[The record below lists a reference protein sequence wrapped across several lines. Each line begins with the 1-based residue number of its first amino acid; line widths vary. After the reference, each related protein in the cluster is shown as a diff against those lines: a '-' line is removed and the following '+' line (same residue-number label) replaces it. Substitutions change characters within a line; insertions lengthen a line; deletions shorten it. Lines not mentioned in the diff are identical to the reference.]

1 MEAKLKST
9 FLAKKLGLPVLA
21 VSTALMFTGCG
32 SSDSTS
38 TPAANNVAVNG
49 VAVKGPF
56 KRSSSVSVFGL
67 KQDGTKTLLGSS
79 STLADDGSFSVSVP
93 KQVGPVIVEVAGSYE
108 SEVGATDAT
117 GTIKSV
123 AFVDGTTAIMPDL
136 LVTPVSHIVA
146 NIIENNAGN
155 ATSTKINQTGQ
166 SVSAALGLT
175 GLNVLTGQAPAIFST
190 SANSTTLSTA
200 TTVQKQLGAVISG
213 FERLRGNTS
222 YNSFFGTRLSTTTTG
237 GLIPDQFKADLV
249 TSIASQV
256 ASIAS
261 SQTIFQG
268 QDSIFQNLISTSTW
282 TSTGVDLSLHT
293 VDLFA
298 DSKAHS
304 FGQSFTTSMT
314 AGQSISVMALIG
326 ASATANLTYAF
337 TLYNG
342 SSYVTPLSSML
353 TGLASTGALTGAT
366 SFTGVFSTTI
376 PATYTLESEVRQ
388 NGRTE
393 VAKAGVTIQ
402 VNAVATTPPPA
413 STDTYSFTFGNFT
426 SDMVSGKKFHTS
438 YDGKAAAIDKDGA
451 LRQVISFL
459 SDGNYVRVRHSFSE
473 NTGDLPI
480 TGQGTFAARGTWAVA
495 TESTFGVIR
504 MTETVRF
511 PVANSTISTTATAVT
526 SQYRIVLDPAATASN
541 LQLKFIRTEIYEDGE
556 FKLDPAN
563 PFKDKIGGAFGSADI
578 FTPSN
583 ICGGSTSLPTLPATT
598 TLLTLAGQSAEATGC
613 ATVPA
618 Q

>member
-1 MEAKLKST
+1 MKST

-67 KQDGTKTLLGSS
+67 KQDGTKTILGSGQ
-79 STLADDGSFSVSVP
+79 TLADDGSFSVSVP
-93 KQVGPVIVEVAGSYE
+93 RQAGPVIVEVAGNYD

-123 AFVDGTTAIMPDL
+123 AFIDGTTAIMPDL

-146 NIIENNAGN
+146 NIIEENPGN
-155 ATSTKINQTGQ
+155 ATSTIINQTGQ

-175 GLNVLTGQAPAIFST
+175 GLNVLTGQAPAIFANTANPATVVAS
-190 SANSTTLSTA
+190 SAF
-200 TTVQKQLGAVISG
+200 QKQLGAVIAG
-213 FERLRGNTS
+213 FEKMRGNTA
-222 YNSFFGTRLSTTTTG
+222 YNDFFTTRLSQTTTG
-237 GLIPDQFKADLV
+237 GTIPLTFQADLA
-249 TSIASQV
+249 TGIKNQLTAINQAQISN
-256 ASIAS
+256 
-261 SQTIFQG
+261 
-268 QDSIFQNLISTSTW
+268 DSTLAQLTSTASW
-282 TSTGVDLSLHT
+282 STTGVDLNLHT

-298 DSKAHS
+298 DNKAHS
-304 FGQSFTTSMT
+304 FGQSYTTSMT

-326 ASATANLTYAF
+326 ASATANLTYEF
-337 TLYNG
+337 SLISTVSGGYI
-342 SSYVTPLSSML
+342 TPLSSML
-353 TGLASTGALTGAT
+353 TGFSSTGAVTGAT

-376 PATYTLESEVRQ
+376 PAIYTFESEVRQ

-393 VAKAGVTIQ
+393 VAKAGVTIH

-413 STDTYSFTFGNFT
+413 SADEYSFTFGNFT
-426 SDMVSGKKFHTS
+426 SDMISGKKFHTS

-451 LRQVISFL
+451 RRQVISFL
-459 SDGNYVRVRHSFSE
+459 SDGNYVRVHYDFPGTANDIPSGF
-473 NTGDLPI
+473 
-480 TGQGTFAARGTWAVA
+480 GTFAARGTWAVV

-504 MTETVRF
+504 MTETARF
-511 PVANSTISTTATAVT
+511 PIVNSTISTEATAVT
-526 SQYRIVLDPAATASN
+526 SEYRIVLDPAATASN
-541 LQLKFIRTEIYEDGE
+541 LQLKDLKTIVYDHATNTYS
-556 FKLDPAN
+556 LDPAN

-598 TLLTLAGQSAEATGC
+598 TLLTPTGQQDAKTSGC
-613 ATVPA
+613 AEVPA